1 MPASLDL
8 VLQHPAVWRGNQY
21 AKVAVESVSSGFA
34 ELDAQLPGGGW
45 PRAALTELLASQQGI
60 GELRLLAPALAHL
73 SREEKWLV
81 LVAPPHRPY
90 APGFD
95 ALGVNLSHLVVV
107 STQSQAET
115 LWAAERCLRSGACAA
130 VLAWPGPNHERALR
144 RLQLAAEE
152 GKSFGVVFG
161 PTRNAA
167 QPSPAPL
174 RIQLSAARGRLALQI
189 LKRRGGGWAPPLS
202 IALDAPR
209 VEPRF
214 AYHPVALRAPP
225 LLGEEGN
232 SSPSVTRRSGTPL
245 LARRDAREA
254 GGAALPSLSRRGARE
269 AGGVVGDRTVSAA
282 TVCGTRTEAAQRVAT
297 KTQSPS

>member
-1 MPASLDL
+1 VALRASRHSGKPAESPTRRERQPKEEETLLADADL
-8 VLQHPAVWRGNQY
+8 RFLPLSCRLPRPRPSNPAIWRGDQY
-21 AKVAVESVSSGFA
+21 AKVAVESIPSGFA

-45 PRAALTELLASQQGI
+45 PRAALTELLANQQGI

-95 ALGVNLSHLVVV
+95 SLGVDLSRLVVV
-107 STQSQAET
+107 STRSQAET

-130 VLAWPGPNHERALR
+130 VLAWPGPSQERALR

-161 PTRNAA
+161 PTRSAA

-174 RIQLSAARGRLALQI
+174 RIQLSAGRGRLELQI

-202 IALDAPR
+202 IALDA
-209 VEPRF
+209 
-214 AYHPVALRAPP
+214 
-225 LLGEEGN
+225 
-232 SSPSVTRRSGTPL
+232 
-245 LARRDAREA
+245 
-254 GGAALPSLSRRGARE
+254 
-269 AGGVVGDRTVSAA
+269 
-282 TVCGTRTEAAQRVAT
+282 QR
-297 KTQSPS
+297 